1 MSIRKPAQESVRN
14 CRHAFVALAVTF
26 FIASHGEA
34 AVFVTGGDPPA
45 PVSPIIFTADA
56 GPVGTAGT
64 GARGIDD
71 LRELRQTFKNP
82 TTFDVG
88 QIYLG
93 FDVTSGLGGLTVA
106 IYEVEDVNAGTW
118 TPGNLVHSFQYFDLL
133 PGTSGRLKFNL
144 TGTDVFSLPA
154 RNTGAQGYGIALSN
168 TDGAGNPGQI
178 IHTSSGGED
187 PDLYLDGRYYT
198 ELGGGNANRD
208 FGVWLLGPEAGLPEP
223 GDVDGLNGVDLAD
236 LAIIAANFR
245 QSGPRSE
252 GDLTGNGFIDLFD
265 FREWKANYPGANSG
279 LGFGGLTG
287 FVPEPASGVVA
298 MLGLLSAAFLRRRT
312 AR

>member
-1 MSIRKPAQESVRN
+1 
-14 CRHAFVALAVTF
+14 VT
-26 FIASHGEA
+26 AAMTSHGWA

-45 PVSPIIFTADA
+45 PVSPIVFTADA

-64 GARGIDD
+64 GARGVDD

-93 FDVTSGLGGLTVA
+93 FDVTSGLGGLTVT
-106 IYEVEDVNAGTW
+106 IYEVEDVNAATW
-118 TPGNLVHSFQYFDLL
+118 TPGAVFHSFQFFDSL

-154 RNTGAQGYGIALSN
+154 RSTGNQGYALALSN

-178 IHTSSGGED
+178 VHTSAGEAD
-187 PDLYLDGRYYT
+187 PDLYLDGRFYT
-198 ELGGGNANRD
+198 DLGGGAANRD
-208 FGVWLLGPEAGLPEP
+208 FGVWLLGPEAGLPGP
-223 GDVDGLNGVDLAD
+223 GDVDGLNGVDLTD

-287 FVPEPASGVVA
+287 FVPEPASGVMVT
-298 MLGLLSAAFLRRRT
+298 LGLLSAAFIRRRT